1 MTVSVYPPRSA
12 QAYANAACTKT
23 HHQHRCSGA
32 AKIHEAT
39 ESQATEREVEGQQAD
54 AHRMP
59 HRLPS
64 PRSIHPLP
72 APPVPHVGS
81 LAVSHLTHSYNKK
94 DKTQGMH
101 GAQVSH
107 IPPCSLVDGSTDARQ
122 GGGSGATVVAKGGTA
137 RVSNGPSCPLST
149 NTARACASSS
159 PRCAP
164 VCLHASLIPKKR
176 TQMLQS
182 SRAVSF
188 GWMLAADLMLLP
200 WMLAAHSMLLHASSS
215 LHVFSILLPS

>member
-39 ESQATEREVEGQQAD
+39 ESQATQREVEGQQAD

-72 APPVPHVGS
+72 APPVPHVSS

-107 IPPCSLVDGSTDARQ
+107 IPPCSLVDGSTDAHGRVAAVARQ
-122 GGGSGATVVAKGGTA
+122 WLPRVAQLVYQTGHLA
-137 RVSNGPSCPLST
+137 LCPPTRRGLV
-149 NTARACASSS
+149 
-159 PRCAP
+159 PRP
-164 VCLHASLIPKKR
+164 P
-176 TQMLQS
+176 
-182 SRAVSF
+182 RAVLRCVY
-188 GWMLAADLMLLP
+188 MP
-200 WMLAAHSMLLHASSS
+200 R
-215 LHVFSILLPS
+215 